1 MFTGIIEDLGI
12 IKNLE
17 VEGENVNEFEIGG
30 IGIGDSLLDHFTERE
45 IVSARNYDEYPS
57 DMKFRIID
65 IDMRL
70 KDSKFDT
77 IQFYYKPNDKK
88 YIVQSLNGR
97 RAFDNFI

>member
-1 MFTGIIEDLGI
+1 MKKFLAIIILSIWI
-12 IKNLE
+12 IVPTKAQ
-17 VEGENVNEFEIGG
+17 NVNEFEIGG

-77 IQFYYKPNDKK
+77 IHFTINQTTKNILFN
-88 YIVQSLNGR
+88 L
-97 RAFDNFI
+97 